1 MLLCYDKDR
10 IFMNVTDGEITFPT
24 YAEAEAVYP
33 AVRDMWTYLFTIDE
47 TAYYLISRLPFEEM
61 PDYAFEKDVYKRQA
75 NTCTPLTS
83 WAKLSPY
90 ASFSTCMV
98 MVRRPMRCIFSSTAV
113 SPHISSVLTVYKG
126 CSRCV

>member
-1 MLLCYDKDR
+1 MIQDIAPHIYHNEYLPHHPQKDSVLLCYDKDR

-61 PDYAFEKDVYKRQA
+61 PDYDFEK
-75 NTCTPLTS
+75 T
-83 WAKLSPY
+83 
-90 ASFSTCMV
+90 
-98 MVRRPMRCIFSSTAV
+98 
-113 SPHISSVLTVYKG
+113 
-126 CSRCV
+126 

>member
-1 MLLCYDKDR
+1 MIQDIAPHIYHNEYLPHHPQKDSVLLCYDKDR

-61 PDYAFEKDVYKRQA
+61 PDYAFEKTDSLR
-75 NTCTPLTS
+75 T
-83 WAKLSPY
+83 LSP
-90 ASFSTCMV
+90 
-98 MVRRPMRCIFSSTAV
+98 RHLIFAGIYRTPSSTNGIKGAASADPAAV
-113 SPHISSVLTVYKG
+113 
-126 CSRCV
+126 R